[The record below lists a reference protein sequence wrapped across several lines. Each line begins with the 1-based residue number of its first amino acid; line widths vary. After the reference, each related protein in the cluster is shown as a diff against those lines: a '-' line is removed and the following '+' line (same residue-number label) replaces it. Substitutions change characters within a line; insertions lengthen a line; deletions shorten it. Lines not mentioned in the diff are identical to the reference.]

1 MQRQKSFASASAT
14 LYLVGTPIGNLEDIT
29 MRAIRIL
36 KEVDW
41 IAAEDTR
48 VSRHLCNHYDI
59 QTPIFSMHEHNEF
72 DRIDYVIELL
82 NAGNSVAVISDAGLP
97 CISDP
102 GARLVHHVAEAG
114 FAVVPI
120 PGANA
125 GLSALMAS
133 GIEALMPFV
142 FYGFLEHKK
151 AAKLKQLRSLQQV
164 SETMIFYE
172 SPHRIKASLELMLEV
187 FGDRQIVLARELTKK
202 FEEFIRGTISEVIEV
217 ADDLKGEMVV
227 IVSGYVAEAVD
238 YSELSAVD
246 HVQQLIDSGMKEK
259 DAIKAAA
266 KERGVAKDVVYK
278 QWHDIG

>member
-1 MQRQKSFASASAT
+1 MQRQKSFATESAT

-29 MRAIRIL
+29 MRAVRTL

-59 QTPIFSMHEHNEF
+59 ETPIFSMHEHNEF

-82 NAGNSVAVISDAGLP
+82 SAGNSVAVISDAGLP

-102 GARLVHHVAEAG
+102 GARLVHHVTEAG

-133 GIEALMPFV
+133 GLEALMPFV

-151 AAKLKQLRSLQQV
+151 PAKLKQLQGLQQV
-164 SETMIFYE
+164 SETLIFYE
-172 SPHRIKASLELMLEV
+172 SPHRIKASLELMLEI

-202 FEEFIRGTISEVIEV
+202 FEEFIRGTLSEVIKV
-217 ADDLKGEMVV
+217 ADDLKGEMVI
-227 IVSGYVAEAVD
+227 IVSGYVAETVD
-238 YSELSAVD
+238 YSMISAVD
-246 HVQQLIDSGMKEK
+246 HVQQLVDSGMKEK

-278 QWHDIG
+278 EWHNI